1 MKRIDLKI
9 LPVVFALA
17 FAPAALQ
24 AQEGDKKKEV
34 EQIIITK
41 KGDKNEKVTIEING
55 DKVTVNGK
63 PVDDYK
69 DDNIT
74 IDRHKGITLRGRA
87 GSFGPESLLSG
98 DGQNMLF
105 FSQDEKRAMLGV
117 VTEKADEGVE
127 INEVSDE
134 SAAEKAGLKENDII
148 TKIDNEKIESPDEL
162 SKVIREHKPGDKVTV
177 TYLRDKKEQKATVEL
192 GKFKGISTYSITGTE
207 APYGL
212 NQDMFHQFEDMQKDY
227 KGKQKDYKLKLE
239 QLDKLK
245 TIPRTPRAYGFGDNN
260 FNFSWS
266 GDQPK
271 LGLSVQDTEDGK
283 GVNVLEVDEESN
295 AAKAGIKENDIITQI
310 NDKAVNSADEVAKI
324 VRENKTK
331 PSLKLQITRNGKSQ
345 NIEVKMPRKLKT
357 ADL

>member
-1 MKRIDLKI
+1 MKRIDVKI
-9 LPVVFALA
+9 LIVALVLSLV
-17 FAPAALQ
+17 PAAIQ

-41 KGDKNEKVTIEING
+41 KGDKKEKVTIEING
-55 DKVTVNGK
+55 DLVTVNGK
-63 PVDDYK
+63 PVEDYK
-69 DDNIT
+69 DDDIT
-74 IDRHKGITLRGRA
+74 INRHKGITLRGRV
-87 GSFGPESLLSG
+87 GSHAPEALQLG
-98 DGQNMLF
+98 EGQNMLF
-105 FSQDEKRAMLGV
+105 YNQDNNRAMLGV
-117 VTEKADEGVE
+117 VTEKTNEGVE

-162 SKVIREHKPGDKVTV
+162 SKVIRKHKPGDKVIV
-177 TYLRDKKEQKATVEL
+177 TYLRDKKEQKANVEL
-192 GKFKGISTYSITGTE
+192 GKFKGISTFSFGDVQTPYS
-207 APYGL
+207 L
-212 NQDMFHQFEDMQKDY
+212 NMDMSELMDKYKHSQEDY
-227 KGKQKDYKLKLE
+227 KEKLKD
-239 QLDKLK
+239 LDRLQ
-245 TIPRTPRAYGFGDNN
+245 TLPRVPRTPRVDGFGDNYS
-260 FNFSWS
+260 FSWS

-295 AAKAGIKENDIITQI
+295 AAKAGIKEDDIITHI
-310 NDKAVNSADEVAKI
+310 NDKAVNSADEVAKL

-331 PSLKLQITRNGKSQ
+331 PSMRLQITRKGKSQ

>member
-1 MKRIDLKI
+1 MKLIDLKV
-9 LPVVFALA
+9 LVAAFALA
-17 FAPAALQ
+17 LAPAALQ

-74 IDRHKGITLRGRA
+74 IDRHKGITLHGGMAR
-87 GSFGPESLLSG
+87 SFGDE
-98 DGQNMLF
+98 GQNMLF
-105 FSQDEKRAMLGV
+105 FNQDEKRAMLGV

-148 TKIDNEKIESPDEL
+148 TKIDNEKIESPDQL

-192 GKFKGISTYSITGTE
+192 GKFKGVSTFSFGDAE

-245 TIPRTPRAYGFGDNN
+245 TFPRTPRVEGFGGNN
-260 FNFSWS
+260 YSFSWS

-310 NDKAVNSADEVAKI
+310 NDKVVNSADEVAKI
-324 VRENKTK
+324 VRESKTK
-331 PSLKLQITRNGKSQ
+331 PSIKLQITRNGKSQ

>member
-1 MKRIDLKI
+1 MKRIDLKV
-9 LPVVFALA
+9 LAAAFALA
-17 FAPAALQ
+17 LAPAALQ

-63 PVDDYK
+63 PVDDFK

-74 IDRHKGITLRGRA
+74 IDRHKGVTLRGRA
-87 GSFGPESLLSG
+87 GSYGPESLLSG
-98 DGQNMLF
+98 EGQNMLF
-105 FSQDEKRAMLGV
+105 FNQDQNRAMLGV

-148 TKIDNEKIESPDEL
+148 IKIDNEKIESPDEL

-177 TYLRDKKEQKATVEL
+177 TYLRDKKEQKTTVEL
-192 GKFKGISTYSITGTE
+192 GKFKGISTFSLSGTE
-207 APYGL
+207 APHM
-212 NQDMFHQFEDMQKDY
+212 NMQMFDDMQKNY
-227 KGKQKDYKLKLE
+227 EGKQKDYKLKLE
-239 QLDKLK
+239 ELDKLRSF
-245 TIPRTPRAYGFGDNN
+245 PRVQGFGDNYS
-260 FNFSWS
+260 FSWS

-331 PSLKLQITRNGKSQ
+331 TSLKLQITRNGKSQ
-345 NIEVKMPRKLKT
+345 TIEVKMPRKLKT

>member
-9 LPVVFALA
+9 LAAAFVLAVV
-17 FAPAALQ
+17 PAATQ
-24 AQEGDKKKEV
+24 AQDGDKKKEV

-41 KGDKNEKVTIEING
+41 KGDKKEKVTIEING

-63 PVDDYK
+63 PVEDYK
-69 DDNIT
+69 DDDIT
-74 IDRHKGITLRGRA
+74 INRHKGITLRGRV
-87 GSFGPESLLSG
+87 GSHAPEVMQLG
-98 DGQNMLF
+98 EGQNMLF
-105 FSQDEKRAMLGV
+105 YNQDNNRAMLGV
-117 VTEKADEGVE
+117 VTEKTDEGVE

-162 SKVIREHKPGDKVTV
+162 SKVIRKHKPGDKVTV

-192 GKFKGISTYSITGTE
+192 GKFKGISTFSFGDGQ
-207 APYGL
+207 PPFGL
-212 NQDMFHQFEDMQKDY
+212 NMDMSDLMEKYKDSQENY
-227 KGKQKDYKLKLE
+227 KEKLRDLE
-239 QLDKLK
+239 GLHS
-245 TIPRTPRAYGFGDNN
+245 IPRAPRSPRTDGFGGNYS
-260 FNFSWS
+260 FSWR

-295 AAKAGIKENDIITQI
+295 AAKAGIKEEDIITHI
-310 NDKAVNSADEVAKI
+310 NDKAVNSADEVAKM
-324 VRENKTK
+324 VRENKGK
-331 PSLKLQITRNGKSQ
+331 PSIRLQITRKGKSQ

>member
-9 LPVVFALA
+9 LVAALALA

-41 KGDKNEKVTIEING
+41 KGDKNEKVIIEING

-105 FSQDEKRAMLGV
+105 FSQDQNRAMLGV

-192 GKFKGISTYSITGTE
+192 GKFKGISTFSLSGTE
-207 APYGL
+207 TPHV
-212 NQDMFHQFEDMQKDY
+212 DVEMFNDVLKNYQ
-227 KGKQKDYKLKLE
+227 GKQKDYKLKLE
-239 QLDKLK
+239 ELDKLRSF
-245 TIPRTPRAYGFGDNN
+245 PRVQGLGDNN

-331 PSLKLQITRNGKSQ
+331 PSIKLQITRNGKPQ